1 MYPESRSRTI
11 SFRLTHHEYERFRH
25 LCTTRGHDSVSEMV
39 RSAVNNLLGQTEP
52 LPTQAPEP
60 EIQTRVSILESHVAA
75 LAAALAEMD
84 HRATTTKS
92 TNQLT

>member
-25 LCTTRGHDSVSEMV
+25 LCTARGHDSVSEMV
-39 RSAVNNLLGQTEP
+39 RSAVKNLLGQTE
-52 LPTQAPEP
+52 LPPSQAPEP

-84 HRATTTKS
+84 HRINSSTLATR
-92 TNQLT
+92 